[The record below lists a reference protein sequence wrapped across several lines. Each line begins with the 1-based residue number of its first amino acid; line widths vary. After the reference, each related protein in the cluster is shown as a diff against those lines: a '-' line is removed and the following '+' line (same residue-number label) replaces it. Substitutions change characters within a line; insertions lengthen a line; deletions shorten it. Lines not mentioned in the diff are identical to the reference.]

1 MELKNDGLT
10 RERDGA
16 KCVGG
21 NGVVTSRHTSP
32 LLTTET
38 VVIKRS
44 GIQPFGFVVV
54 YLFELIRGDSRHRR
68 MPGSSEEAR
77 SGDHSRPV
85 CVGSS
90 KVAIIPSDAPNL
102 AFMAASLFSCGVC
115 HINCYL

>member
-16 KCVGG
+16 KCAGG
-21 NGVVTSRHTSP
+21 NGVVTSRHISP

-54 YLFELIRGDSRHRR
+54 YLFEVILGIDVCLAALKKLGLAITA
-68 MPGSSEEAR
+68 GLYVLEA
-77 SGDHSRPV
+77 P
-85 CVGSS
+85 
-90 KVAIIPSDAPNL
+90 K
-102 AFMAASLFSCGVC
+102 
-115 HINCYL
+115 